1 MKSGTLFLDEIGELP
16 ITMQAD
22 LLRVLQH
29 GEFKRVGGNTLIK
42 VNVRI
47 VAATNRNL
55 QEAIKTGR
63 FRQDL
68 FFRLDVLTVEMPRLS
83 ERREDIPLL
92 AAHFM
97 KNCGQIRTH
106 PFPPV
111 VGFAALP
118 CGFRSFPCRF
128 ERERI
133 GFQPPTVGLGSFLC
147 GIESFPGGMKS
158 FPCGNEP
165 FPHRNDL
172 QQLHEESIE
181 WGRHAISPCGTEFF
195 GCRFKAATIRFNFS
209 TIHLAASTIR
219 LVLESDC
226 KDRVQEVVRFPGARD
241 SWSCHQWLVCR

>member
-111 VGFAALP
+111 VGLLRRHAAF
-118 CGFRSFPCRF
+118 GHSH
-128 ERERI
+128 I
-133 GFQPPTVGLGSFLC
+133 GSSGSELASSRRQSASAHSYVGLSHFQVG
-147 GIESFPGGMKS
+147 
-158 FPCGNEP
+158 
-165 FPHRNDL
+165 
-172 QQLHEESIE
+172 
-181 WGRHAISPCGTEFF
+181 
-195 GCRFKAATIRFNFS
+195 
-209 TIHLAASTIR
+209 
-219 LVLESDC
+219 
-226 KDRVQEVVRFPGARD
+226 
-241 SWSCHQWLVCR
+241 

>member
-22 LLRVLQH
+22 LLGVLQH

-97 KNCGQIRTH
+97 KNCGQIRTP

-111 VGFAALP
+111 
-118 CGFRSFPCRF
+118 
-128 ERERI
+128 
-133 GFQPPTVGLGSFLC
+133 
-147 GIESFPGGMKS
+147 
-158 FPCGNEP
+158 
-165 FPHRNDL
+165 
-172 QQLHEESIE
+172 
-181 WGRHAISPCGTEFF
+181 
-195 GCRFKAATIRFNFS
+195 S
-209 TIHLAASTIR
+209 T
-219 LVLESDC
+219 D
-226 KDRVQEVVRFPGARD
+226 
-241 SWSCHQWLVCR
+241 